1 LGVKTEKGIQE
12 VSRDIVCDIGLNPPD
27 FPPSDKRIH
36 GLDKAM
42 RNTFQVR
49 VIRRG
54 TITLPRELRDHNNIE
69 EGDMLTLIDLGG
81 VVVMS
86 RLRSRVDEIADQLA
100 KEWQASGESLESML
114 GTLRRVRAEYDTRKP

>member
-1 LGVKTEKGIQE
+1 
-12 VSRDIVCDIGLNPPD
+12 
-27 FPPSDKRIH
+27 
-36 GLDKAM
+36 
-42 RNTFQVR
+42 
-49 VIRRG
+49 
-54 TITLPRELRDHNNIE
+54 
-69 EGDMLTLIDLGG
+69 MLTLIDLGG